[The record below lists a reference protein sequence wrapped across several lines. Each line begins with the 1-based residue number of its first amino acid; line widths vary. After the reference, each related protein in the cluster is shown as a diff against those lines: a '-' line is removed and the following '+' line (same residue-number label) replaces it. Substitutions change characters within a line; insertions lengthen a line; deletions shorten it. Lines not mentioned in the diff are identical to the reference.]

1 MRISDW
7 SSDVCSSDLAAFVV
21 SSQGCADIGICYPPH
36 KVPQHIALSGV
47 TTAAAAASTA
57 DDNPLASLLKPGGRV
72 DGNAEL
78 PLPPEQAFGFEAI
91 ASADNELLLR
101 FSPEIG
107 RASCRER
114 VCQYV

>member
-78 PLPPEQAFGFEAI
+78 RSEERRGGKE
-91 ASADNELLLR
+91 SCSTCR
-101 FSPEIG
+101 SRWSPYHYKKKLIYIKRSG
-107 RASCRER
+107 DD
-114 VCQYV
+114 